1 MGLSIY
7 TIYFIKEFIEEI
19 DSSINNNTDLNKKKL
34 VEKLISFC
42 FSEKFIPYLVCEF
55 DNKNC
60 FVFFI
65 SLFECKE
72 KFASMEIIFFL
83 FEELKTKNFDN
94 KIIEINQIFTS
105 TKNKFSILESYINNE
120 NSEDFNG
127 FIQSINSGQNKL
139 CNKVYEYINNNKTL
153 LDNLLSLYYII
164 FALTFKDSL
173 EKIAHKNLSPDGLK
187 NITENIDLI
196 IDNLYKLNSLLRH
209 NNIYQSILFILII
222 VKNQQKL
229 PPPTEE
235 IQKNDLFIKYLKE
248 PFNITNIK
256 DKIIWIIIEKCKD
269 SLKNIVFTILEG
281 KVTEKEKFYYD
292 FYSELSEYV
301 NKDIKGIT
309 NKIYESVFYKDIIR
323 IIKIDYELLKKSK
336 ISIEK
341 IKKILN

>member
-1 MGLSIY
+1 
-7 TIYFIKEFIEEI
+7 
-19 DSSINNNTDLNKKKL
+19 
-34 VEKLISFC
+34 
-42 FSEKFIPYLVCEF
+42 
-55 DNKNC
+55 
-60 FVFFI
+60 
-65 SLFECKE
+65 
-72 KFASMEIIFFL
+72 MEIIFFL

-173 EKIAHKNLSPDGLK
+173 EKIAHKNLSPELK
-187 NITENIDLI
+187 KITENMDLI

-292 FYSELSEYV
+292 FYSELSEYF
-301 NKDIKGIT
+301 NKDIKGID